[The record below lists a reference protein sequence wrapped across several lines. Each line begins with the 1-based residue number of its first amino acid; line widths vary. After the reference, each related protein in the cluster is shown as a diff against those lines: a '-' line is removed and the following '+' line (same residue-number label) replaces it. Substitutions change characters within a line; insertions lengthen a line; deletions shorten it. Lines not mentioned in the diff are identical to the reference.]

1 MSELNIEKYVE
12 SEVWKEI
19 EREGFG
25 IYEVSSWGRVRTRSR
40 IYQYSDGTERS
51 YKRYIRKL
59 FICARGFVSVTLLD
73 SVNNRARTFRVHR
86 LVAEHFLP
94 RYEGSRH
101 VLHVDGNK
109 RNNNVSNLL
118 WVSHINKGNTYL
130 P

>member
-1 MSELNIEKYVE
+1 MGTNIERFVVNE
-12 SEVWKEI
+12 IWKEI
-19 EREGFG
+19 EKEGFE
-25 IYEVSSWGRVRTRSR
+25 IYEVSSWGRVRTRNR

-51 YKRYIRKL
+51 YKRYVRKL
-59 FICARGFVSVTLLD
+59 FICSRGFVSVTLHD
-73 SVNNRARTFRVHR
+73 SVSKRARTFRVHR

-94 RYEGSRH
+94 RYESSRQ

-118 WVSHINKGNTYL
+118 WVSHISKGNTYL